1 MSYHIRVRPTALIIE
16 NDQVLLIEYCDEHGV
31 HYNLPGG
38 GAEPGET
45 LVDGVLRELYEETMA
60 EAEVGPLAFVY
71 EFAPHKQSGDYQSEI
86 HTLNIVF
93 ECFLK
98 EGSTPKL
105 PDTPDP
111 DQTAVKWIPI
121 ADLNSIILYPNIKD
135 HIKRYIQER
144 KNIEIIEDYK
154 LESYTKR

>member
-111 DQTAVKWIPI
+111 DQMAVKWIPI

-144 KNIEIIEDYK
+144 KNIELIEDYK